1 MSRMSRIGRP
11 ALGLLIFA
19 GSLTLWI
26 GLPPAWLWLAS
37 RVGDDAGSVY
47 GVALVGGPVAMSLWG
62 LGLGRLDRAY
72 GRLGRDGEPSSVLTP
87 SLVVSFVVALIV
99 AAAWLVLGGAGSGQ
113 GSLGPFPG

>member
-26 GLPPAWLWLAS
+26 GPPPAWLWLAS

-47 GVALVGGPVAMSLWG
+47 GVVAGRRPGGDVAMGPGPGTPRPG
-62 LGLGRLDRAY
+62 LRT
-72 GRLGRDGEPSSVLTP
+72 V
-87 SLVVSFVVALIV
+87 
-99 AAAWLVLGGAGSGQ
+99 GA
-113 GSLGPFPG
+113 